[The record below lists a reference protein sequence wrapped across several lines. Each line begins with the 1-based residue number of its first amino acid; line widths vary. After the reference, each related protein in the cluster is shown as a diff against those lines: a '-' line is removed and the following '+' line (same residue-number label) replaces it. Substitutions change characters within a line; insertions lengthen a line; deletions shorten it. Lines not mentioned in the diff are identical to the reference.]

1 MREVLFHKKVLVLVN
16 VFYWMPDYENVLQEF
31 IWQTKDIEPTY
42 PRVNK
47 FLNYWKDNVDAVI
60 NEVVLSTSTSSNSTY
75 RYLEK
80 GHEILG
86 ETNGR

>member
-1 MREVLFHKKVLVLVN
+1 MNEVLLHKNVLVLVN

-60 NEVVLSTSTSSNSTY
+60 NEVVLSTSSNSNY

-80 GHEILG
+80 GNEILG

>member
-1 MREVLFHKKVLVLVN
+1 MNEVLLHKNVLVLVY

-60 NEVVLSTSTSSNSTY
+60 NEVVLSTSSNSNY